1 MPFPFWPTGF
11 TAISVE
17 SILAALVQSE
27 ISARYADCMQT
38 SPVPIT
44 VPINMPINILSI
56 QSWVSYGHVG
66 NAAAVFPLQRLGF
79 EVWSIN
85 TVQFSNHTGYG
96 HWTGQVYAP
105 ETVAEIVDGIEA
117 RGVLPTC
124 GAVLSGYMGSEGTVL
139 AVVEAV
145 QRVRGANPAALY
157 CCDPVMGDVGRG
169 VFVRPELPER
179 IAALAVPQADML
191 TPNQF
196 ELELL
201 TGQQVRTLQ
210 DALAAA
216 HKLRSQMRQMGLKI
230 VLVTSLIRA
239 DAPPAVDGLE
249 SIETLAVTGEGAWL
263 CRTPLL
269 HLDPPRNGTGDA
281 IAALFF
287 GQYLRSGSVGTALS
301 LSVSALYALLEL
313 THRAGTREI
322 QLIAAQNEYA
332 QPTQVFAAEQI
343 EG

>member
-1 MPFPFWPTGF
+1 MN
-11 TAISVE
+11 
-17 SILAALVQSE
+17 L
-27 ISARYADCMQT
+27 
-38 SPVPIT
+38 PV
-44 VPINMPINILSI
+44 NILSI

-96 HWTGQVYAP
+96 SWTGQMYPA

-124 GAVLSGYMGSEGTVL
+124 GAVLSGYMGSEGTVA
-139 AVVEAV
+139 AVVGALA
-145 QRVRGANPAALY
+145 RVRAANPAALY

-169 VFVRPELPER
+169 VFVRPELPGR
-179 IAALAVPQADML
+179 IAELAVPQADIL

-201 TGQQVRTLQ
+201 TGQAVHTLE

-216 HKLRSQMRQMGLKI
+216 QTLRGRMRPEGPGI
-230 VLVTSLIRA
+230 VLVTSLLRE
-239 DAPPAVDGLE
+239 DAPAE

-263 CRTPLL
+263 CRTPLIA
-269 HLDPPRNGTGDA
+269 LDPPRNGTGDA

-287 GQYLRSGSVGTALS
+287 GHYLKSGGLESGSVATALS
-301 LSVSALYALLEL
+301 LSMSALYALLER
-313 THRAGTREI
+313 THLAGTREI
-322 QLIAAQNEYA
+322 QLIAAQDEYA
-332 QPTQVFAAEQI
+332 QPTQVFGAERVDL
-343 EG
+343 G

>member
-1 MPFPFWPTGF
+1 MSRP
-11 TAISVE
+11 E
-17 SILAALVQSE
+17 L
-27 ISARYADCMQT
+27 
-38 SPVPIT
+38 PV
-44 VPINMPINILSI
+44 NILSI

-96 HWTGQVYAP
+96 SWTGQVYAP
-105 ETVAEIVDGIEA
+105 EVVAEIVDGIEA
-117 RGVLPTC
+117 RGVLPAC
-124 GAVLSGYMGSEGTVL
+124 SAVLSGYMGSEGTVA
-139 AVVEAV
+139 AVVGAL
-145 QRVRGANPAALY
+145 QRVRAANPAALY

-179 IAALAVPQADML
+179 IAALAVPHADLL

-201 TGQQVRTLQ
+201 TGLEVRTLE

-216 HKLRSQMRQMGLKI
+216 RVLRGRMRADGPGI
-230 VLVTSLIRA
+230 VLVTSLLR
-239 DAPPAVDGLE
+239 DGAPQD

-269 HLDPPRNGTGDA
+269 PLDPPRNGTGDA

-287 GQYLRSGSVGTALS
+287 GHYLRSGRVDTALS
-301 LSVSALYALLEL
+301 LSMSALYALLER
-313 THRAGTREI
+313 THAAGTREI
-322 QLIAAQNEYA
+322 QLIAAQDEYVL
-332 QPTQVFAAEQI
+332 PGRVFAAEPVTA
-343 EG
+343 GPTD

>member
-1 MPFPFWPTGF
+1 MSRP
-11 TAISVE
+11 E
-17 SILAALVQSE
+17 L
-27 ISARYADCMQT
+27 
-38 SPVPIT
+38 PV
-44 VPINMPINILSI
+44 NILSI

-96 HWTGQVYAP
+96 SWTGQVYAP
-105 ETVAEIVDGIEA
+105 EVVAEVVDGIEA
-117 RGVLPTC
+117 RGVLPAC
-124 GAVLSGYMGSEGTVL
+124 SAVLSGYMGSEGTVA
-139 AVVEAV
+139 AVVGAL
-145 QRVRGANPAALY
+145 QRVRAANPAALY

-179 IAALAVPQADML
+179 IAALAVPHADLL

-201 TGQQVRTLQ
+201 TGLEVRTLE

-216 HKLRSQMRQMGLKI
+216 RVLRGRMRADGPGI
-230 VLVTSLIRA
+230 VLVTSLLR
-239 DAPPAVDGLE
+239 DGAPQD

-269 HLDPPRNGTGDA
+269 PLDPPRNGTGDA

-287 GQYLRSGSVGTALS
+287 GHYLRSGRWT
-301 LSVSALYALLEL
+301 
-313 THRAGTREI
+313 
-322 QLIAAQNEYA
+322 
-332 QPTQVFAAEQI
+332 PP
-343 EG
+343 